1 MSTDEQ
7 ADSRLG
13 LEAQR
18 AAIIAEAERR
28 GWRLVEIVEDAAA
41 SGRDLERPGMAL
53 VLHALQGRRADT
65 LVVAKLD
72 RLGRSLLDVA
82 GLIEMAA
89 RQGWALVA
97 LDVGVDTASLTGKAM
112 AGMMAVF
119 AELERGL
126 IGQRTRDALRAA
138 RERGTVLG
146 RPRVL
151 SDEVLE
157 RIVAERA
164 EGASLRAIA
173 RQLDEDGVPTAHG
186 ARHWQVSGGPERAA
200 QRDATD
206 VGAACQRVELGFRTS
221 RQPAPRRGLRS
232 ARPMCQRLPG
242 RLSGRPITCRR

>member
-1 MSTDEQ
+1 MRSVTDAIGYVRVSTDEQ

-18 AAIIAEAERR
+18 AAIIGEAERR
-28 GWRLVEIVEDAAA
+28 GWRLVEIVEDAAV
-41 SGRDLERPGMAL
+41 SGRDLDRPGMAL
-53 VLHALQGRRADT
+53 VLRALTARRADT

-82 GLIEMAA
+82 GLIDQAA

-151 SDEVLE
+151 SDEVVQ
-157 RIVAERA
+157 RIVRERA
-164 EGASLRAIA
+164 AGASLRAIA
-173 RQLDEDGVPTAHG
+173 RRLDQDGVPTAHG
-186 ARHWQVSGGPERAA
+186 AHRWQVSAVQSALRTA
-200 QRDATD
+200 QRIKSS
-206 VGAACQRVELGFRTS
+206 QLGRD
-221 RQPAPRRGLRS
+221 
-232 ARPMCQRLPG
+232 
-242 RLSGRPITCRR
+242 